1 MSDYL
6 FIGLDAEV
14 DYRVGQIA
22 QDLRAAGRRRARAA
36 GDPAPRR
43 RSGRLVR
50 LGHRRVAA

>member
-22 QDLRAAGRRRARAA
+22 QDLRASGRRRARAG